1 MPAITALALYG
12 AATVGRALVVF
23 GGRLTRRLKQIATVV
38 KNRRDAFRLAHLD
51 DRMLAD
57 IGLTRSDL
65 RDAYAEPPW
74 HDPTTILMRRAAERR
89 LAKRR
94 AVSSCVSAMAFASPF
109 GASPPVCCY
118 QPTNRSVHHLR

>member
-1 MPAITALALYG
+1 MPAITALAI
-12 AATVGRALVVF
+12 AAAAPVGRALVVL
-23 GGRLTRRLKQIATVV
+23 GGRVTRRLKQIVTVL

-65 RDAYAEPPW
+65 RDAFAEPPW
-74 HDPTTILMRRAAERR
+74 HDPTAILTQRAAERR

-94 AVSSCVSAMAFASPF
+94 AVSNCVAAMAFASPF
-109 GASPPVCCY
+109 GASPPFCCY
-118 QPTNRSVHHLR
+118 QPTNWQVRHLR

>member
-1 MPAITALALYG
+1 MPAITALGLYG
-12 AATVGRALVVF
+12 AATVGRALAVL
-23 GGRLTRRLKQIATVV
+23 GGRLGRRLKQIATVL

-74 HDPTTILMRRAAERR
+74 HDPTAILTRRAVERR

-94 AVSSCVSAMAFASPF
+94 AVSNCVSAMAFASPF
-109 GASPPVCCY
+109 GAPPAVCGFR
-118 QPTNRSVHHLR
+118 PAGHPVGHPG